1 MTTATTLPAAPAA
14 QDHGTAFTRD
24 DAGKLVLRLSV
35 GLLVLLHGIFK
46 LGAGPGFVIK
56 MLESAGLPG
65 ALGYLVY
72 VGEIVAPV
80 LMIVGLWT
88 RAAAGVVVINMLFA
102 FGLVHMGQLFAMTG
116 QGGWA
121 LELQGL
127 YLFGALAIALLGA
140 GRIGIGG
147 AQGRFN

>member
-14 QDHGTAFTRD
+14 QDQGTAFTRD

-46 LGAGPGFVIK
+46 LDTGPGFVIK
-56 MLESAGLPG
+56 MLGAAGLPG

-80 LMIVGLWT
+80 LMIIGLWT

>member
-1 MTTATTLPAAPAA
+1 MATATTLPAATAA
-14 QDHGTAFTRD
+14 QDSATAFTRD
-24 DAGKLVLRLSV
+24 DAGKLVLRVSV

-46 LGAGPGFVIK
+46 LSTGPGFVMK
-56 MLESAGLPG
+56 MLGAAGLPG

-72 VGEIVAPV
+72 VGEIVAPL

-102 FGLVHMGQLFAMTG
+102 FGLVHMGQLFAVTG